1 MDNLKKIIINN
12 GIVLFPTDTVYG
24 LGVLPNDEALK
35 KLYNLKKRDENK
47 KVVALVS
54 SKEKAK
60 FLLEKN
66 VLVEKIIDKFFP
78 GEITIIAKRNKE
90 NFKNIDYEYLGVRMP
105 NSKLAIE
112 LIDSV
117 GGILMTSSANISG
130 QSAVYKFEDISK
142 EILENVDIVFKE
154 EENLSGRA
162 SSIFKI
168 ENDEIS
174 ILRKGNISFEEVKKL
189 KEEH

>member
-12 GIVLFPTDTVYG
+12 GIILFPTDTVYG

-66 VLVEKIIDKFFP
+66 VLAEKIIDKFFP